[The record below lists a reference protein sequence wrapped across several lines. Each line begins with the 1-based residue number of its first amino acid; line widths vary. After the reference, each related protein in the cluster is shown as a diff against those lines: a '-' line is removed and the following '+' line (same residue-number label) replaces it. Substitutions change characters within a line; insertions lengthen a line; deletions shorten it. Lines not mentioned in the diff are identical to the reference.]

1 MSYLVS
7 LSDKKFK
14 VWEAVDASR
23 ETEAAASVCA
33 DPVAVFPAT
42 PGGWTDL
49 ETWMSEQKVN
59 SFSASSTVHE
69 WLVEEEI

>member
-14 VWEAVDASR
+14 VWS
-23 ETEAAASVCA
+23 A
-33 DPVAVFPAT
+33 DDTSEEPLVVFPAT
-42 PGGWTDL
+42 PGGWTNL

>member
-14 VWEAVDASR
+14 VWSADDAF
-23 ETEAAASVCA
+23 EEPIVI
-33 DPVAVFPAT
+33 FPAT
-42 PGGWTDL
+42 LGGWTDL
-49 ETWMSEQKVN
+49 EAWMSEQKVN